1 MIAAEERRKTENGKR
16 KTEERKTKTGQ
27 STDAELKM
35 LMRLLRALVLLV
47 LALVVAGAVTIWYIQ
62 RNGFSARAKPGPIE
76 TAVALRL
83 RSFTI
88 PSADRARTNPL
99 QPTAD
104 HTREGMEHFADHCAV
119 CHANDGS
126 GSTEIGGGLYPKP
139 PDLKQERTQSLTDGE
154 LFHIIQNGV
163 RFTGMPAFA
172 GDDEEKDEKPADK
185 EGHGEQ
191 DSWRLVLFVRHL
203 PKITPAELTAMK
215 KLNPKAPDEMAEQ
228 PGHAEPKRPAGPAHK
243 HGRS

>member
-1 MIAAEERRKTENGKR
+1 M
-16 KTEERKTKTGQ
+16 
-27 STDAELKM
+27 
-35 LMRLLRALVLLV
+35 LRALVLLV

-88 PSADRARTNPL
+88 PSA
-99 QPTAD
+99 
-104 HTREGMEHFADHCAV
+104 GMEHFADHCAV